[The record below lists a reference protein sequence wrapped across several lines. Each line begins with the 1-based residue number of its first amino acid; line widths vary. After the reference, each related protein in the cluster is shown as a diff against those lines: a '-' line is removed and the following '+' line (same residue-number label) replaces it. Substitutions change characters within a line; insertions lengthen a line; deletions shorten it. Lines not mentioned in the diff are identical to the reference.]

1 MAGEQP
7 KLGSRGSSA
16 LARAAIG
23 RAARRTLHAAASI
36 VTGGGST
43 GATLALRLVLLSLPF
58 VAVAAVVVLL
68 AVVGIVAS
76 FTAANAST
84 DGACGSVGSSA
95 QLVANTTHSSPSV
108 TIGGSAAQR
117 MAELKPV
124 YQAAASQFQLGPD
137 GWAYLAAI
145 NEVETDFGLNLSV
158 SSAGAIGWM
167 QFEAATFVTYQV
179 NVNGSGPPDPYN
191 PYDAIFA
198 AANMLHANGAPAD
211 WSAAIFTYNHANW
224 YVQEVETLAQSY
236 AGGAL
241 PAAQVST
248 CDFVGTTTGPTAQI
262 TSSGQ
267 ALAPASAPVAVQ
279 ELIAAG
285 NQIIDKPYPSP
296 DQHYG
301 PLNTMWPA
309 YDCSGS
315 TSYVLYRA
323 GLLGNSALV
332 SGQFESWGQSGPG
345 QWITIYANAGHV
357 FVVVAGIVLNTA
369 WYSSVT
375 PTFPASGPRWQPG
388 STVAEQISGD
398 RAGGFS
404 VRHPAGL

>member
-1 MAGEQP
+1 MAGERPELDSQ
-7 KLGSRGSSA
+7 GVAAG
-16 LARAAIG
+16 ARAAIG
-23 RAARRTLHAAASI
+23 RARRTLSSAAAV
-36 VTGGGST
+36 VTGGTNT

-58 VAVAAVVVLL
+58 LAAAAVVVLI
-68 AVVGIVAS
+68 AVVGVVAN
-76 FTAANAST
+76 FTAANAGA
-84 DGACGSVGSSA
+84 DGACGSVSSV
-95 QLVANTTHSSPSV
+95 QPVANITHSSPSV

-167 QFEAATFVTYQV
+167 QFEPATFVTYGV
-179 NVNGSGPPDPYN
+179 NVNGSGSPDPYN

-198 AANMLHANGAPAD
+198 AANMLHANGAPGD
-211 WSAAIFTYNHANW
+211 WSGAIFTYNHAGW

-241 PAAQVST
+241 PASQAST
-248 CDFVGTTTGPTAQI
+248 CDFVGTTTGPTARI

-323 GLLGNSALV
+323 GLLGDSALV

-345 QWITIYANAGHV
+345 RWITIYANGDHV

-375 PTFPASGPRWQPG
+375 PSFPASGPRWQPG